1 MDPRL
6 MGLVEYYLMRD
17 FLVGKTLTVAPECYP
32 CFLRQTLISLDEAEA
47 AEETRHEVV
56 RAVLA
61 ELGRADPGKSPAH
74 ATTFMH
80 RRIREML
87 GKDPFARVKSRYNTI
102 AMGLY
107 PGLKSMVSE
116 SHDPFLTASRLAIA
130 GNIIDFGI
138 FSSVDLEGAIE
149 RALGEP
155 LAVDHSERFREE
167 VSRAGSI
174 LYLLDNSGEIVF
186 DRLLMEELIALGKH
200 VTAVVK
206 GSPVIND
213 CTMNDAREA
222 GIGEIC
228 DVIDNGSDAVGTILE
243 MVSAEFRERFRGNG
257 SLIISKGQGNFETLM
272 GEPGNIFYLFQSKC
286 EVLSGVLELPRGSM
300 LLVGN

>member
-1 MDPRL
+1 
-6 MGLVEYYLMRD
+6 
-17 FLVGKTLTVAPECYP
+17 
-32 CFLRQTLISLDEAEA
+32 
-47 AEETRHEVV
+47 
-56 RAVLA
+56 
-61 ELGRADPGKSPAH
+61 
-74 ATTFMH
+74 
-80 RRIREML
+80 
-87 GKDPFARVKSRYNTI
+87 
-102 AMGLY
+102 
-107 PGLKSMVSE
+107 
-116 SHDPFLTASRLAIA
+116 
-130 GNIIDFGI
+130 
-138 FSSVDLEGAIE
+138 
-149 RALGEP
+149 
-155 LAVDHSERFREE
+155 
-167 VSRAGSI
+167 
-174 LYLLDNSGEIVF
+174 
-186 DRLLMEELIALGKH
+186 MEELIALGKH

-300 LLVGN
+300 LLVGNTSGP